1 MIYYI
6 QGKLVFKSPA
16 RVVLENNGVGYT
28 LNVSLETSQSI
39 GEEGENIRLFTFQQ
53 IREEEINLF
62 GFSTE
67 RERETFLMLLSV
79 PGIGPK
85 VAMRILSG
93 LRTDELYNAILSD
106 DASVFTNVPGVGK
119 KTGERLIVELKQKVE
134 KLPVSEERQEDS
146 EREIFASAVEALT
159 VLGYKRREA
168 AVSVGKIMKEKGRK
182 MSIEEIIK
190 EALKKG

>member
-16 RVVLENNGVGYT
+16 RVVLENNGIGYT

-39 GEEGENIRLFTFQQ
+39 GEEGGDVRLFTFQQ

-62 GFSTE
+62 GFAVE

-93 LRTDELYNAILSD
+93 MRTDELYNAILAE
-106 DASVFTNVPGVGK
+106 DASVFTSVPGVGK

-134 KLPVSEERQEDS
+134 KLPVSEERREDS

-159 VLGYKRREA
+159 VLGYRRREA
-168 AVSVGKIMKEKGRK
+168 AVSVGKIMKEKKRS

>member
-16 RVVLENNGVGYT
+16 RVVLENNGIGYT

-39 GEEGENIRLFTFQQ
+39 GEEGEDVRLFTFQQ
-53 IREEEINLF
+53 VREEEINLF
-62 GFSTE
+62 GFAVE

-93 LRTDELYNAILSD
+93 MRTDELYNAILAE

-134 KLPVSEERQEDS
+134 KLPVSEERREDS

-159 VLGYKRREA
+159 VLGYRRREA
-168 AVSVGKIMKEKGRK
+168 AVSVGRIMKEKKRS

>member
-16 RVVLENNGVGYT
+16 RVVLENNGIGYT

-39 GEEGENIRLFTFQQ
+39 GEEGEDVRLFTFQQ
-53 IREEEINLF
+53 VREEEINLF
-62 GFSTE
+62 GFAAE
-67 RERETFLMLLSV
+67 RERETFLLLLSV

-93 LRTDELYNAILSD
+93 LRTDELYNAILAE

-134 KLPVSEERQEDS
+134 KLPVSEERREDS
-146 EREIFASAVEALT
+146 ERGIFASAVEALT
-159 VLGYKRREA
+159 VLGYRRREA
-168 AVSVGKIMKEKGRK
+168 AVSVGKIMKEKKRS

>member
-6 QGKLVFKSPA
+6 QGKLAVKSPA
-16 RVVLENNGVGYT
+16 RLVVENGGIGYT
-28 LNVSLETSQSI
+28 LNVSLETAQAV
-39 GEEGENIRLFTFQQ
+39 GAEGDSVKLFTFQQ
-53 IREEEINLF
+53 VREEEISLF
-62 GFSTE
+62 GFATE
-67 RERETFLMLLSV
+67 RERDAFLMLLSV

-85 VAMRILSG
+85 VALRILSG
-93 LRTDELYNAILSD
+93 MNTEELYRAILAED
-106 DASVFTNVPGVGK
+106 TAVFTSVPGVGK

-134 KLPVSEERQEDS
+134 KLPVSADSPEEG

-168 AVSVGKIMKEKGRK
+168 AVAVSRIMKEAGRK
-182 MSIEEIIK
+182 MRIEEIIK